1 MNRIEGLSKLKNAVV
16 TVACEAGKVLLNYYH
31 QHAMSHQI
39 KIDGSPVTEADKKTS
54 FYIIEKLR
62 VINPDIP
69 YVCEEEEIPD
79 YNIRR
84 AWRRFWLI
92 DPLDGTKEFIQKNG
106 EFTVN
111 IGLIEDGKPVLGV
124 VCAPALSFLYYG
136 DSENGSWKQL
146 GSASPQR
153 IYSRIWHPGDP
164 VTVVESRSH
173 PTPELESWMTSLNV
187 KQRIKMGSSLKFCS
201 VAEGQADVYAR
212 FGPTMEWDTAAG
224 DAIYR
229 YSGKNKPR
237 ESGISYN
244 TVSLKHQRF
253 IIGAPMPPRSSSI

>member
-1 MNRIEGLSKLKNAVV
+1 MRNLKIFSELRAPVV
-16 TVACEAGKVLLNYYH
+16 EIARAAGEVLLKYYSQDDIAH
-31 QHAMSHQI
+31 DLKA
-39 KIDGSPVTEADKKTS
+39 DNSPVTEADKKAN
-54 FYIIEKLR
+54 FFIIRELR
-62 VINPDIP
+62 AIDSSIP
-69 YVCEEEEIPD
+69 CVSEEEEVP
-79 YNIRR
+79 NFSIRSS
-84 AWRRFWLI
+84 WRRFWLV

-111 IGLIEDGKPVLGV
+111 IGLIEDGKPVLGAV
-124 VCAPALSFLYYG
+124 YAPALSLLYYG
-136 DSENGSWKQL
+136 DPENGSWKQL

-153 IYSRIWHPGDP
+153 IYSRIWHSGEP

-173 PTPELESWMTSLNV
+173 PAPELESWMTSLNV
-187 KQRIKMGSSLKFCS
+187 KKRIKMGSSLKFCL

-244 TVSLKHQRF
+244 TTSLKHPRF
-253 IIGAPMPPRSSSI
+253 IIGAPMPPPHSSI